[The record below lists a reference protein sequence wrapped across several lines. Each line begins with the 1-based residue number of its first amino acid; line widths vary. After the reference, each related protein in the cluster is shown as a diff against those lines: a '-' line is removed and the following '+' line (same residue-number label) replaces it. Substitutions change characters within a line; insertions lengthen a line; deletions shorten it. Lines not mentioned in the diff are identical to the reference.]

1 MLSASTY
8 GDAHMPTNT
17 ITIPTH
23 ELLTVDIPNACQM
36 LGIGRTKL
44 HEMMAS
50 GEVRAIRIAG
60 RTLIDVASLR
70 AMVNAAE
77 PWKPAGPM
85 ARNHTDQAA
94 A

>member
-1 MLSASTY
+1 
-8 GDAHMPTNT
+8 
-17 ITIPTH
+17 
-23 ELLTVDIPNACQM
+23 M

-50 GEVRAIRIAG
+50 GKVRAIRIAG

-70 AMVNAAE
+70 ALVNTAE

-85 ARNHTDQAA
+85 ARNRV
-94 A
+94 